1 MKEGTAGQPQAPTL
15 ARQGAGFIASGLIAL
30 AVDLGITSGLTRA
43 FGVSAFLSR
52 PAGIAVAMVVAWACH
67 RRLTF
72 AVTTAPALAE
82 FARYA
87 AVAWT
92 VAAINYAIYA
102 ALLYLEGGISPE
114 VALII
119 ASVVA
124 MIISF
129 LAMKFGVFKR

>member
-1 MKEGTAGQPQAPTL
+1 MEEPQVPTL
-15 ARQGAGFIASGLIAL
+15 ARQGVGFIVSGLIAL
-30 AVDLGITSGLTRA
+30 AVDMCITSGLTRA
-43 FGVSAFLSR
+43 FGVSAYLSR

-67 RRLTF
+67 RKLTF
-72 AVTTAPALAE
+72 AITSTPTLGE
-82 FARYA
+82 FARFA

-102 ALLYLEGGISPE
+102 SLLYLVAGIAPE
-114 VALII
+114 IALII